1 MIGVLAIRNN
11 LRVKNATLSV
21 KKKNKTKPNTTS
33 STKNFTPLKVS
44 TRCPV

>member
-21 KKKNKTKPNTTS
+21 KKKTKPNTTS